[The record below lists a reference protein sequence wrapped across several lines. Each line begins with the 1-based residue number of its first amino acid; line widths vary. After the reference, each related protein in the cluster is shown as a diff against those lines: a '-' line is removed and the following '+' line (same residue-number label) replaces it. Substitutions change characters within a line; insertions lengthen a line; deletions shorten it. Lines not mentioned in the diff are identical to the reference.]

1 MTDLPQSDAP
11 GALLLHEPRCA
22 PGRMR
27 GHRWSSCRQ
36 TDMGARMCVLKYKE
50 AVSLKDEP
58 CEFHKLTEDL
68 QRGEA
73 ANLQRSPPEAFS
85 LQQL

>member
-1 MTDLPQSDAP
+1 M
-11 GALLLHEPRCA
+11 CA
-22 PGRMR
+22 
-27 GHRWSSCRQ
+27 
-36 TDMGARMCVLKYKE
+36 LKYKE

-58 CEFHKLTEDL
+58 CEFHKLAEDL